1 MVWDF
6 EGGIV
11 ILEQCCDLRFMSQFL
26 KSKGGWVGEDCGEG
40 KGDASF
46 PAISVS

>member
-26 KSKGGWVGEDCGEG
+26 KSKGRWVGEDEIG
-40 KGDASF
+40 KVVNY
-46 PAISVS
+46 IMINEN